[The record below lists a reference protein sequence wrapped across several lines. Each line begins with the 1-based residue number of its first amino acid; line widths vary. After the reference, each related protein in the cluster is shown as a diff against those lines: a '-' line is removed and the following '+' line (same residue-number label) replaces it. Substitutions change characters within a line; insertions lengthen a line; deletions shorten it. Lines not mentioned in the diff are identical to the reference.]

1 MIFNITLIIIFILI
15 IFQIMFYLVWVKINI
30 NTQLQEIQKMLY
42 HLNNIIGIHVVI
54 LFKQTI
60 LMI

>member
-1 MIFNITLIIIFILI
+1 
-15 IFQIMFYLVWVKINI
+15 MFYLVWVKINI

>member
-1 MIFNITLIIIFILI
+1 
-15 IFQIMFYLVWVKINI
+15 MFYLVWVKINI
-30 NTQLQEIQKMLY
+30 NIQPLEIQKMQFR
-42 HLNNIIGIHVVI
+42 LNNIIGTHVVI